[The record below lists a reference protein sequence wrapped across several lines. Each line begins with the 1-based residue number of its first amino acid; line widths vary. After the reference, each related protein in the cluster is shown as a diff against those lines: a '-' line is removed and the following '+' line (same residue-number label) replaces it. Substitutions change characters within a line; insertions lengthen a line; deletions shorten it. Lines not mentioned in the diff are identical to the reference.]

1 MKKFLSATICLAM
14 LSMSTS
20 CLLNPPADD
29 DDDFVVPGGDTEVDL
44 TKFVGSQLDFE
55 VTWNDFDNTAIV
67 ETEEVV
73 TDQSSEEY
81 ADFVENQSFTNVVN
95 INFDGNQATVSNQ
108 VPNVTVITDGA
119 HVVADSEAAGV
130 EYVLSGTATD
140 GSFKLYSS
148 AASKVTLNGANI
160 TSGKSAAINVQSSKP
175 VYLVAAAE
183 TVNVLADAATYTT
196 TNGTE
201 DQKGCVFSEGPLIVS
216 GSGALSVNALYN
228 HAICSDKYVRL
239 RAGSNVTV
247 NKAPSDALHANDKI
261 IIAGGQFSATVE
273 GDAIDC
279 EAGGVE
285 VRGGRTRVAV
295 TAAASKAVKSA
306 GNVTINNA
314 QVLLMTQ
321 GGAYF
326 NSADQDIKSAAGI
339 RCPGS
344 VVVSG
349 SELSVLSS
357 GLAGKGINCDG
368 AFTVTDSQVKV
379 KATGAT
385 FTYNSKSSSAKAITA
400 EGNVTI
406 NSGKVWAMALGGDGC
421 EGVESKMSMTIN
433 DGEVMVSASDNGLN
447 ASSGIVINGG
457 AVYGFSAE
465 NDALD
470 SNTTFTLNGGTVVL
484 SGSANAESGVD
495 CDNDFVV
502 NGGTLIAVGAD
513 TSVPAAQCT
522 QPVLVYKGSMTA
534 GKLLTIADNAGAQV
548 ASYVVPRDYAPLTMV
563 FTSPALQAN
572 GSYVIYADGTYRNGQ
587 TFAGFTTGAE
597 YTPGTLV
604 AQYTQSQTVMQV
616 GN

>member
-1 MKKFLSATICLAM
+1 MKKFFSATICLAM

-20 CLLNPPADD
+20 CLLNPPVDD
-29 DDDFVVPGGDTEVDL
+29 DDDFIVPGGDTEIDL

-55 VTWNDFDNTAIV
+55 IAWNDFDETAVTETEQV
-67 ETEEVV
+67 ETN
-73 TDQSSEEY
+73 QSSEEY
-81 ADFVENQSFTNVVN
+81 ADFVENQSFANVVK

-108 VPNVTVITDGA
+108 VPNVTVTTNGA
-119 HVVADSEAAGV
+119 HVVAESEAVGV

-148 AASKVTLNGANI
+148 AASKITLNGANI
-160 TSGKSAAINVQSSKP
+160 TSGNSGAINVQSSKP
-175 VYLVAAAE
+175 VYLVVAAE
-183 TVNVLADAATYTT
+183 TVNSLTDAATYTAAD
-196 TNGTE
+196 GSE
-201 DQKGCVFSEGPLIVS
+201 DQKGCVFSEGALIVN
-216 GSGALSVNALYN
+216 GSGVLSVDARYN

-247 NKAPSDALHANDKI
+247 NSAPSDALHANDKI

-306 GNVTINNA
+306 GNVTIDNA
-314 QVLLMTQ
+314 QVLLMAQ

-344 VVVSG
+344 VVVNK
-349 SELSVLSS
+349 SELLLLSS

-368 AFTVTDSQVKV
+368 AFTVTDSEVKV

-385 FTYNSKSSSAKAITA
+385 CSLNGKSSSAKAITA

-421 EGVESKMSMTIN
+421 EGVESKMRLTIN

-457 AVYGFSAE
+457 TVYGFSAE

-495 CDNDFVV
+495 CDNDFII
-502 NGGTLIAVGAD
+502 NGGTLFAVGAE
-513 TSVPAAQCT
+513 TSIPAAQCA
-522 QPVLVYKGSMTA
+522 QPVLVYKGSMTS
-534 GKLLTIADNAGAQV
+534 GKLLTIADNVGAQV
-548 ASYVVPRDYAPLTMV
+548 ASYVVPRDYAPMTIV
-563 FTSPALQAN
+563 FTSPALKAN
-572 GSYVIYADGTYRNGQ
+572 GSYAIYADGTYSNGE
-587 TFAGFTTGAE
+587 TFAGLTTGAE